1 MGYEKI
7 MKKYWKRIII
17 VIIVMI
23 YMSMLVSAVI
33 VNVKYHKYVS
43 VTELGMSETYD
54 YENAGFSVRID
65 SYKCVTPEELVS
77 MYPYT
82 EDSLDNT
89 DNIES
94 IILVYA
100 NINIYDY
107 ELYKVSNRKGEWTVF
122 WSIEADNG
130 WRNNTR
136 LQLYRCFH
144 QSLQEGEHQYIFP
157 YVISKGNAVNKKK
170 PPQEW
175 KYKLQIN
182 KTPVV
187 YVNLE

>member
-33 VNVKYHKYVS
+33 VNIKYHKYVS

-89 DNIES
+89 DNTES

-100 NINIYDY
+100 DINIYDY
-107 ELYKVSNRKGEWTVF
+107 EL
-122 WSIEADNG
+122 
-130 WRNNTR
+130 
-136 LQLYRCFH
+136 
-144 QSLQEGEHQYIFP
+144 
-157 YVISKGNAVNKKK
+157 
-170 PPQEW
+170 
-175 KYKLQIN
+175 
-182 KTPVV
+182 
-187 YVNLE
+187 

>member
-7 MKKYWKRIII
+7 MKKYWKRIIV

-33 VNVKYHKYVS
+33 GNIKYREYIS

-54 YENAGFSVRID
+54 YENAGFSARID
-65 SYKCVTPEELVS
+65 AYKCVTPEELVS

-82 EDSLDNT
+82 EDSLENKE
-89 DNIES
+89 NIEN

-100 NINIYDY
+100 DINIYDY
-107 ELYKVSNRKGEWTVF
+107 ELYKVATRKGEWTLF
-122 WSIEADNG
+122 WSIEEDNG
-130 WRNNTR
+130 WRGNTR
-136 LQLYRCFH
+136 LELYKSFH
-144 QSLQEGEHQYIFP
+144 QNLQEGEHQYIFP
-157 YVISKGNAVNKKK
+157 YVITKRAADKKK
-170 PPQEW
+170 APQEW

-187 YVNLE
+187 YVNLG

>member
-1 MGYEKI
+1 
-7 MKKYWKRIII
+7 MKNYWKRIII

-33 VNVKYHKYVS
+33 VNIKYHKYVS

-54 YENAGFSVRID
+54 YENAGFSARID

-100 NINIYDY
+100 DINIYDY

-130 WRNNTR
+130 WFKNTGHK
-136 LQLYRCFH
+136 LYRSFH

-157 YVISKGNAVNKKK
+157 YVISKGDAADKKK

-187 YVNLE
+187 YVNLG

>member
-33 VNVKYHKYVS
+33 VNVKYHEYVS

-54 YENAGFSVRID
+54 YENAGFSARID
-65 SYKCVTPEELVS
+65 SYKCVTHEELIS

-82 EDSLDNT
+82 EDSLDDI
-89 DNIES
+89 DNIEN
-94 IILVYA
+94 IILIYA
-100 NINIYDY
+100 DINIYDY

-130 WRNNTR
+130 WFSNTR
-136 LQLYRCFH
+136 LQLYRSFH

-157 YVISKGNAVNKKK
+157 YVISKGAAANKNK

-187 YVNLE
+187 YVNLG

>member
-33 VNVKYHKYVS
+33 VNIKYHKYVS

-54 YENAGFSVRID
+54 YENAGFSARID
-65 SYKCVTPEELVS
+65 AYKCVTPEELVS

-89 DNIES
+89 DNIEN

-100 NINIYDY
+100 DINIYDY

-130 WRNNTR
+130 WFSNTR
-136 LQLYRCFH
+136 LQLYRSFH

-157 YVISKGNAVNKKK
+157 YVISKGAAANKNK

-187 YVNLE
+187 YVNLG

>member
-1 MGYEKI
+1 MGYENI

-23 YMSMLVSAVI
+23 YIAMLVSAVI
-33 VNVKYHKYVS
+33 VNIKYRKYVS

-54 YENAGFSVRID
+54 YENTGFSARID

-82 EDSLDNT
+82 EDSLEDI
-89 DNIES
+89 DNIEN
-94 IILVYA
+94 IILIYA
-100 NINIYDY
+100 DINIYDY

-122 WSIEADNG
+122 WSIESDNG

-136 LQLYRCFH
+136 LQLYRSFH

-157 YVISKGNAVNKKK
+157 YVINKGAAANKKK
-170 PPQEW
+170 TPQEW

-187 YVNLE
+187 YVNLG

>member
-33 VNVKYHKYVS
+33 VNIKYHKYVS

-54 YENAGFSVRID
+54 YENAGFSARID
-65 SYKCVTPEELVS
+65 AYKCVTPEELVS

-100 NINIYDY
+100 DINIYDY

-130 WRNNTR
+130 WFSNTR
-136 LQLYRCFH
+136 LQLYRSFH

-157 YVISKGNAVNKKK
+157 YVISKGSAANKNK

-187 YVNLE
+187 YVNLG

>member
-82 EDSLDNT
+82 D
-89 DNIES
+89 
-94 IILVYA
+94 
-100 NINIYDY
+100 INIYDY

-122 WSIEADNG
+122 WSIESDNG

-187 YVNLE
+187 YVNLG

>member
-1 MGYEKI
+1 MGYENI

-23 YMSMLVSAVI
+23 YIAMLVSAVI
-33 VNVKYHKYVS
+33 VNIKYRKYVS
-43 VTELGMSETYD
+43 VTELGMSET
-54 YENAGFSVRID
+54 
-65 SYKCVTPEELVS
+65 
-77 MYPYT
+77 
-82 EDSLDNT
+82 
-89 DNIES
+89 
-94 IILVYA
+94 
-100 NINIYDY
+100 YDY

-122 WSIEADNG
+122 WSIESDNG

-136 LQLYRCFH
+136 LQLYRSFH

-157 YVISKGNAVNKKK
+157 YVINKGAAANKKK
-170 PPQEW
+170 TPQEW

-187 YVNLE
+187 YVNLG

>member
-7 MKKYWKRIII
+7 MKKYWKRIIV

-33 VNVKYHKYVS
+33 VNIKYREYVS

-82 EDSLDNT
+82 EDSMENI
-89 DNIES
+89 DNIEN
-94 IILVYA
+94 IILIYA
-100 NINIYDY
+100 DINIYDY

-130 WRNNTR
+130 WFSNTR
-136 LQLYRCFH
+136 LQLYRSFH

-157 YVISKGNAVNKKK
+157 YVISKGAAANKNK

-187 YVNLE
+187 YVNLG